1 MIPMNEIVH
10 NKLELLPDT
19 PGVYLMMDGRGEI
32 IYVGKAVNLK
42 NRVRQYFQSSRNHL
56 AKVLAMVS
64 HIEDFDYILTS
75 NEMEAFTLESNL
87 IKQHKPRYNIL
98 LKDDKHFPYLR
109 VDFNQDFPRV
119 EVVRKVK
126 TDGARYLG
134 PYLSGLALRDAI
146 NAVREYFP
154 IRHCKKDI
162 NKAIARRERPCLM
175 YHIGKCA
182 APCSGSMTREE
193 YHVLLHQ
200 VVAFLEGNIQLVLTR
215 LEEQMNGA
223 ADAMDY
229 ERAAQYRDRIRA
241 IRALGEHQF
250 AIGTNAKE
258 RDVFALANDQSDM
271 VVFALFQRNGKVV
284 GTERFT
290 MLGAGET
297 ADVVMASF
305 LKQYY
310 SDAGEP
316 PKEVVVRE
324 LPQDAEGIAAWLSEK
339 RGFKVQLICPQRGD
353 RKKQAE
359 LAYENGMDALARES
373 MLKRR
378 AWERSEGA
386 SLLLGELVG
395 MNYAPDR
402 MECYDNSHFQG
413 SETVGSMVV
422 FTGGQPDKKEYRRF
436 RIKTDTQGDDYAA
449 MREMLTRR
457 FERAKQ
463 GDERFVRL
471 PDLLIVDGGRGQ
483 LGVALEVLESVGL
496 SDIATIGLAERN
508 EEIILPGNVPPILL
522 ERNSPVLH
530 LVERIRDEAH
540 RFAITY
546 HRSLRSK
553 SALYSVLDDI
563 DGIGPKRRRA
573 LFDAFLTMDAIRSAT
588 KEQLC
593 AVPGMNALAAKK
605 AYAHFHPEKAPQD

>member
-1 MIPMNEIVH
+1 MNEIVH
-10 NKLELLPDT
+10 NKLDLLPDA

-42 NRVRQYFQSSRNHL
+42 NRVRQYFQSSRNHP
-56 AKVLAMVS
+56 AKVIAMVS

-75 NEMEAFTLESNL
+75 NETEAFTLESNL
-87 IKQHKPRYNIL
+87 IKQHRPRYNIL

-109 VDFNQDFPRV
+109 VDFGQDFPRV
-119 EVVRKVK
+119 EVVRRVK
-126 TDGARYLG
+126 PDGARYLG
-134 PYLSGLALRDAI
+134 PYLSGIALRDAI

-162 NKAIARRERPCLM
+162 HKAIARRERPCLM
-175 YHIGKCA
+175 FHIGKCA
-182 APCSGSMTREE
+182 APCSGSMTKEQ
-193 YHVLLHQ
+193 YHALLHQ

-215 LEEQMNGA
+215 LEEQMNEA
-223 ADAMDY
+223 ADAMEY

-241 IRALGEHQF
+241 IRALGEHQL
-250 AIGTNAKE
+250 AIGANSKE
-258 RDVFALANDQSDM
+258 RDVFALANDGSDM

-290 MLGAGET
+290 MLGTGEA
-297 ADVVMASF
+297 ADVIMASF

-310 SDAGEP
+310 ADAGEP
-316 PKEVVVRE
+316 PKEVVVRDHV
-324 LPQDAEGIAAWLSEK
+324 QDAEGIAEWLSEK
-339 RGFKVQLICPQRGD
+339 RGSKVLLIRPQRGD

-359 LAYENGMDALARES
+359 LAYQNGMDALAREN

-378 AWERSEGA
+378 AWERTEGA
-386 SLLLGELVG
+386 SLLLGELAG
-395 MNYAPDR
+395 MNYAPER

-436 RIKTDTQGDDYAA
+436 KIKADTQGDDYAA

-483 LGVALEVLESVGL
+483 LNVALEVLESVGL
-496 SDIATIGLAERN
+496 YDIAAIGLAERN
-508 EEIILPGNVPPILL
+508 EEIILPGDEPPILL
-522 ERNSPVLH
+522 ERSSPVLH

-563 DGIGPKRRRA
+563 GGIGPKRRRA
-573 LFDAFLTMDAIRSAT
+573 LFDAFLTMDAIRAAS
-588 KEQLC
+588 EEELC
-593 AVPGMNALAAKK
+593 AVPGMNAPAAKK
-605 AYAHFHPEKAPQD
+605 AYAYFHPEAAPGIGE